1 MDVVNRTFIQEYAK
15 RNTSPKMPIEG
26 KFVEAFLDSLLNST
40 SIQEAYTIL
49 SDEMQNGDAFIIYN
63 SFFPTARNLNRE
75 PYRSII
81 AYSML
86 KKDFRLFELI
96 SASLFTGSVT
106 EYHGT
111 DLYTN
116 ITYNT
121 DEIPTVYTDAGAYTD
136 MSPGI
141 IQMGFKNYFCD
152 DPLDD
157 GTGSEYQTLDELYAS
172 DDDFAYIITLTK
184 PARVQVLEF
193 YVPWCF
199 MSGDENNIYTC
210 GINLSDPYLSM
221 PFGDELSM
229 NILSNMNVSELLAC
243 YSTATMV
250 VYKIINDELV
260 AVDKSIEYERTVK
273 ITQSFVY
280 FDYDFR
286 CQSSSDTTKDDSEE
300 NTIWGEITLKSNAG
314 GKIYA
319 KETAYKPDEE
329 YYEKYNPIMLRLE
342 DNNPDSPCLAFEIQ
356 NDTPTIGAMLYIR
369 EESDSDTEN

>member
-1 MDVVNRTFIQEYAK
+1 MDVVDRTLIQNYAK
-15 RNTSPKMPIEG
+15 RNTSPKMPIES
-26 KFVEAFLDSLLNST
+26 KYVEAFLDSLLNST
-40 SIQEAYTIL
+40 NVQEVYSIL
-49 SDEMQNGDAFIIYN
+49 SDEMQNGDAFVIYN

-75 PYRSII
+75 PYRSIV

-116 ITYNT
+116 ITYST

-152 DPLDD
+152 DPLED
-157 GTGSEYQTLDELYAS
+157 GTGSEYQTLAELYSA

-199 MSGDENNIYTC
+199 MTGDAKTKLTC
-210 GINLSDPYLSM
+210 GINLNDPYLSM
-221 PFGDELSM
+221 PFGDELSI
-229 NILSNMNVSELLAC
+229 NILSNMNLSELITC
-243 YSTATMV
+243 YATATMV
-250 VYKIINDELV
+250 VYQTIAGELI
-260 AVDKSIEYERTVK
+260 AIDKPIEYERTIK
-273 ITQSFVY
+273 ITQNYVF

-286 CQSSSDTTKDDSEE
+286 CQSTESSSEESDDDS
-300 NTIWGEITLKSNAG
+300 IVWGEITLKSNAG

-319 KETAYKPDEE
+319 KETKFKPDEE
-329 YYEKYNPIMLRLE
+329 YFEKYNPIMLRLE
-342 DNNPDSPCLAFEIQ
+342 DNNPDAPCLAFEIQ

-369 EESDSDTEN
+369 EDADTED